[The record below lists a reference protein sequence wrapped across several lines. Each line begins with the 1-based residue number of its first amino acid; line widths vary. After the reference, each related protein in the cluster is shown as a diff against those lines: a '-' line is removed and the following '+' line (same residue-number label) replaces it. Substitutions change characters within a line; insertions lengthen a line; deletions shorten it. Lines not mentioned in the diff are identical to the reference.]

1 MAELTDETIKKL
13 NESIDKLSR
22 NVGTGGIS
30 SKSSGDDGSRL
41 KDLGKATID
50 STATLVKFGGTLM
63 SSNAR
68 LSDGYKAATDI
79 VGNFGSALIDN
90 NSVIGKAMSGVNEFG
105 EAVIKSAE
113 AGVDTFRTLSSS
125 GASFNNNILQ
135 MKNSAAQSRLTLDE
149 FAGIVSNNTKG
160 FAAFG
165 GTVTK
170 GAKVFTDASKDL
182 FDQGLATPLLN
193 MGMTFEEVNEDL
205 AEYIV
210 ANRRRFTADQIAAG
224 AANASFAK
232 MSTEMDKVAKLTGQ
246 NRKELEKET
255 NDRMRKGQV
264 DAKIR
269 MLEASGNKEAADK
282 MKLALAQAAKAGPG
296 ALAAV
301 EDLFTKGAVVSEEGR
316 QAAVSLGPAFKD
328 LTNMVS
334 YAKGPGGVEGMTSSI
349 SNFNEAVS
357 QRINDPNF
365 LRIATLGGMGNA
377 TADAAAQMVQSAG
390 TYADNVKAL
399 MNKEGLSRAEAV
411 KKLSEMADKE
421 QKARDPV
428 TSTVVNGEK
437 ALRDLGAVINEKLLG
452 TDGEI
457 TKFADGLK
465 GASTYLETLNRP
477 EMTNSVDE
485 FVKKVS
491 TVSSLATGNKEMP
504 DPNKSAVD
512 IELLKAQQ
520 AKMDAIIKGL
530 ATIPDS
536 KLQKSEASDL
546 ATLFSSEM
554 GPALLDYLTA
564 AAEQENKTV
573 EGLIAEMVQG
583 GSKTQ
588 IRDMAATLKKQ
599 LDPNANVDDMMKSL
613 DAAKNLPLEELLKN
627 ASSVVKEMTVIK
639 MNIPGKEFGGP
650 VQKDQ
655 AYVVGE
661 KRAELFVPRENGYIV
676 PSIKNLE
683 SSMKQIKKPMQQ
695 QMQSIDTSGLEAS
708 MREFAT
714 NMQSALQKS
723 GAQDQMKEI
732 AEQISNSMGNVTG
745 ELIKGNKVAARQLK
759 GIGGLSGNLFK
770 GLG

>member
-1 MAELTDETIKKL
+1 MAELSNETVEELISVLKKR
-13 NESIDKLSR
+13 S
-22 NVGTGGIS
+22 T
-30 SKSSGDDGSRL
+30 SSGSTSSDDTPNKAAKG
-41 KDLGKATID
+41 LGDAAINT
-50 STATLVKFGGTLM
+50 TADLVKFGGTVF
-63 SSNAR
+63 SSGAK
-68 LSDGYKAATDI
+68 LSDSYNAASK
-79 VGNFGSALIDN
+79 VMGNFGSALLGTDSAFAKI
-90 NSVIGKAMSGVNEFG
+90 AG
-105 EAVIKSAE
+105 EANGFGAAIIKAAE
-113 AGVDTFRTLSSS
+113 SGVDTFRNLSSS
-125 GASFNNNILQ
+125 GASFNNNILE

-182 FDQGLATPLLN
+182 FDTGLATPLLN
-193 MGMTFEEVNEDL
+193 MGMTFEDVNEDL

-210 ANRRRFTADQIAAG
+210 ANRRRFTADQIAQG

-232 MSTEMDKVAKLTGQ
+232 MSTEMDKIAKLTGQ
-246 NRKELEKET
+246 NRKELEKEV

-282 MKLALAQAAKAGPG
+282 MKLALAEAAKAGPG

-316 QAAVSLGPAFKD
+316 QAAVALGPAFND

-334 YAKGPGGVEGMTSSI
+334 YAKGPGGVEGMTNSI
-349 SNFNEAVS
+349 SNFNDAVS

-377 TADAAAQMVQSAG
+377 TADAAAQMVSSAG

-399 MNKEGLSRAEAV
+399 MDKEGISRSAAV
-411 KKLSEMADKE
+411 QKLSELAKKE
-421 QKARDPV
+421 QEARDPV

-437 ALRDLGAVINEKLLG
+437 ALRDLGAVINEKLIGQGGAVTKLSTALEGTAKTLETMTRPDMTVG
-452 TDGEI
+452 TD
-457 TKFADGLK
+457 
-465 GASTYLETLNRP
+465 
-477 EMTNSVDE
+477 E
-485 FVKKVS
+485 F
-491 TVSSLATGNKEMP
+491 L
-504 DPNKSAVD
+504 
-512 IELLKAQQ
+512 
-520 AKMDAIIKGL
+520 
-530 ATIPDS
+530 S
-536 KLQKSEASDL
+536 KLQNYVPGTTSTVESTQSMSDQTLSEETQKKIQATLNSLQNDLGVQKSEKQDFATIVQTALGPDFINTLQALADKEGKSYEQLISEISKSGSDEQFKKIAMDLFKEKNKDASPAMLRSFEQSID
-546 ATLFSSEM
+546 M
-554 GPALLDYLTA
+554 GR
-564 AAEQENKTV
+564 KV
-573 EGLIAEMVQG
+573 
-583 GSKTQ
+583 
-588 IRDMAATLKKQ
+588 
-599 LDPNANVDDMMKSL
+599 DPNELINQARVNVS
-613 DAAKNLPLEELLKN
+613 
-627 ASSVVKEMTVIK
+627 EMTVDK

-650 VQKDQ
+650 VKKDS

-661 KRAELFVPRENGYIV
+661 KRAELFVPQQNGFIV

-683 SSMKQIKKPMQQ
+683 ASMKQVKKPMQ